1 MPGSSK
7 EQVLSRLPADC
18 TSVML
23 HFEKIGK
30 LGRGYGHA
38 TCLRQEQGT
47 WYHRW
52 HVDSEN
58 SGPEALKGSAD
69 WAQLY
74 GNGMAFPP

>member
-7 EQVLSRLPADC
+7 EQVFSRLPADC

-23 HFEKIGK
+23 RYEKIGK
-30 LGRGYGHA
+30 LGSIYGHA